1 MSSLFRLFFVAAL
14 LSTAG
19 CTNSSRSYRGT
30 ASDRAAVVQVVNDL
44 FDAMRRQDARAML
57 ALHMPEVALTRVTE
71 NAAPTVRLGSP
82 DAFINSIVNAP
93 AEPRERMWDAEVR
106 IDGDLAALWAP
117 YDFHLGDKFSHCG
130 VDALQLVR
138 TDGRWRIVS
147 IAYTVHREDCD
158 HAPSP

>member
-1 MSSLFRLFFVAAL
+1 MPSLLRLSLIVVL
-14 LSTAG
+14 LTAAG
-19 CTNSSRSYRGT
+19 CASSSRAYQGT
-30 ASDRAAVVQVVNDL
+30 PSDRDAVVQVVNDL
-44 FDAMRRQDARAML
+44 FDAMRRQDGQAMR
-57 ALHMPEVALTRVTE
+57 ALHMPEVALVRVPE

-106 IDGDLAALWAP
+106 IDGNLATLWAP
-117 YDFHLGDKFSHCG
+117 YDFHLGDNFSHCG

-138 TDGRWRIVS
+138 TNTGWRIAS

-158 HAPSP
+158 HAPPP